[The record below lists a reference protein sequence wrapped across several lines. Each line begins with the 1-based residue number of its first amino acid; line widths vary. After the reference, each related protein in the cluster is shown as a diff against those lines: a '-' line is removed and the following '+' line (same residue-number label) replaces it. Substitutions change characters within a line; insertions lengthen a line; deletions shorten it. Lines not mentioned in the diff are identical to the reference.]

1 MEDYTWMDMMK
12 IMQDIR
18 LFSTLHIRRAKK
30 EGITSAQEMDLLS
43 RIIFSEQPLTP
54 QELAAQMGLCKSAV
68 SRLIEHLEKKGFL
81 KKQSCKTDKRSYVLQ
96 ITNTG
101 NEELDSTYRYYLEPI
116 YKLKE
121 VLGSESFHS
130 LTTQIQAANTLLQKE
145 KTRR

>member
-96 ITNTG
+96 ITAPEMKN
-101 NEELDSTYRYYLEPI
+101 
-116 YKLKE
+116 
-121 VLGSESFHS
+121 
-130 LTTQIQAANTLLQKE
+130 
-145 KTRR
+145 